1 VTTLSGGYSKNAN
14 LGNFLAFGE
23 LGIFR
28 GTLKVSYNRAFS
40 VKYSK
45 NMRISASQ
53 NMFRPICQVIYHK
66 IYTYIADNLPY
77 FGGILCIFGE
87 F

>member
-1 VTTLSGGYSKNAN
+1 
-14 LGNFLAFGE
+14 LGIFLAFEE
-23 LGIFR
+23 LGDFWGNFESTI
-28 GTLKVSYNRAFS
+28 GTYNGAFS

-53 NMFRPICQVIYHK
+53 NMFLHIFHVIYHK
-66 IYTYIADNLPY
+66 IYTYIEEKLLH
-77 FGGILCIFGE
+77 FWGILCIFGE